1 MWKEISK
8 YGRKLVDQGLVEAN
22 FGNISILDPE
32 NPELMIIT
40 KSGVALDEI
49 DADGVVKVD
58 VAGPS
63 EMDSIASSETVVHR
77 LIYNTTPSRAI
88 LHAHC
93 PYSVTQSMLCE
104 NDMIIPVDSEGKFFL
119 KQIPV
124 VRGDFGTEQLAENL
138 SRALEYTRGA
148 IAYSHGTFVTGKDLR
163 EAYILTAQIEHSCQ
177 IRYLYDIGKRES
189 TD

>member
-1 MWKEISK
+1 M
-8 YGRKLVDQGLVEAN
+8 VEAN
-22 FGNISILDPE
+22 FGNISVLDPE

-49 DADGVVKVD
+49 DEDGVVAVD
-58 VAGPS
+58 VNGPC
-63 EMDSIASSETVVHR
+63 EMDAVASSETIVHR
-77 LIYNTTPSRAI
+77 LIYNTTSARAI

-93 PYSVTQSMLCE
+93 PYSVTQSLLCE

-124 VRGDFGTEQLAENL
+124 VRGDFGTEQLAQNL
-138 SRALEYTRGA
+138 SGALQTSKGA

-163 EAYILTAQIEHSCQ
+163 EAYILTAQIEHSSQ
-177 IRYLYDIGKRES
+177 IRYLYDIGKRRS